1 MIRLILCAYLF
12 FFSSFATANPTI
24 IDTFIGGTLNTWEQ
38 KSFAGY
44 THYKITNLGLQAT
57 SESSASSIYKE
68 VHIDLEKTP
77 ILNWTWRIDKR
88 LDIADETVKQGDDF
102 SARVYVIVKGEWGF
116 WQTKSLIYVWSAHMN
131 KFQSW
136 ESPYAGSN
144 VVEIALRTQSDQ
156 LKHWYT
162 EKRNVLNDIRK
173 HFGTDIRIIDAV
185 AIMTDT
191 DNTKSS
197 ALSYYKNLYFS
208 EN

>member
-1 MIRLILCAYLF
+1 VAE
-12 FFSSFATANPTI
+12 PTMT
-24 IDTFIGGTLNTWEQ
+24 DTFIGSSLDTWEQ
-38 KSFAGY
+38 KSFVGY
-44 THYKITNLGLQAT
+44 TNYKITDIGLQAT
-57 SESSASSIYKE
+57 SESSASSLYKE
-68 VHIDLEKTP
+68 VRIDLKKMP
-77 ILNWTWRIDKR
+77 ILNWSWRIDKK
-88 LDIADETVKQGDDF
+88 LDIEDETIKQGDDF
-102 SARVYVIVKGEWGF
+102 SARIYVIVKGEWGF
-116 WQTKSLIYVWSAHMN
+116 WQTKSLIYVWSSHMN

-162 EKRNVLNDIRK
+162 EKRNVLEDIRK
-173 HFGTDIRIIDAV
+173 HFGNDIRTIDAI

-191 DNTKSS
+191 DNTKGS